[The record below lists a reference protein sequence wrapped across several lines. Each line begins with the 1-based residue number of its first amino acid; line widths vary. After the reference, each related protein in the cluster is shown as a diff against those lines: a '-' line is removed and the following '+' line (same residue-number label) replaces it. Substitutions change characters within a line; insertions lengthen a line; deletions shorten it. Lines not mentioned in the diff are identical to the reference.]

1 MTPLEMQ
8 FFLILMKLLEKTK
21 SFKKPNKVESKTKAP
36 YSTKLLLKV
45 LTGIAK

>member
-1 MTPLEMQ
+1 
-8 FFLILMKLLEKTK
+8 MKLLEKTK